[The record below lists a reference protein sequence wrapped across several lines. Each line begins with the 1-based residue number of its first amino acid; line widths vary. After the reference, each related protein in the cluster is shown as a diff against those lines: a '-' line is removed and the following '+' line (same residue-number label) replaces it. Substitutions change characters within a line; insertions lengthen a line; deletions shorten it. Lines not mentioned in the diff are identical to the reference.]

1 MNIFES
7 IREDHEKQRTL
18 AELLT
23 KTSGDSEGR
32 DELFQRLKRELE
44 VHAIAEERHFY
55 TPLISDELTQE
66 KARHSIAEH
75 HEIDELIKKL
85 EETDYSDPGWVATA
99 KKLHEQVVHH
109 LDEEE
114 HEVFQLAG
122 KALTEDQK
130 TSLAKDYR
138 TSMEEHYESWEK

>member
-1 MNIFES
+1 MNIFEA

-18 AELLT
+18 AELLA

-32 DELFQRLKRELE
+32 RELFEKLKSELQI
-44 VHAIAEERHFY
+44 HADAEERHFY
-55 TPLISDELTQE
+55 VPLLQKDLTQE

-75 HEIDELIKKL
+75 HEIDELIEKL
-85 EETDYSDPGWVATA
+85 EETDFSDPGWLVTA
-99 KKLHEQVVHH
+99 KKLHDEVVHH

-122 KALTEDQK
+122 KVLTDEQK
-130 TSLAKDYR
+130 ESLAVDYR
-138 TSMEEHYESWEK
+138 KSMEDAG